1 MRNDVLRSDLRG
13 ASVVTTP
20 GRPGGER
27 AHVTSTMGQRRPGRG
42 QISRHS
48 EPLSYTTL
56 IDEWP
61 LWCDDP
67 QNRSKWE
74 HGNRISIYLF
84 LRTYSRV
91 TSNWV
96 WKGFIPVWQRQPFPF
111 IYAETDF
118 RQTGSAM
125 TSLCV
130 RDRPGQVWARFRSL
144 WMQICF
150 INISAIVSCLL
161 SLNWNWIP
169 TLRDS
174 WANLYL
180 QRFLLRFN
188 LVQLENA
195 KLL

>member
-91 TSNWV
+91 TSNWM
-96 WKGFIPVWQRQPFPF
+96 WKGFIPVWQRRYSRIKIPSQWVIIIQTLNSVREDLTFDSQQTVCTEVF
-111 IYAETDF
+111 ILSQCLIDLQVSTD
-118 RQTGSAM
+118 S
-125 TSLCV
+125 
-130 RDRPGQVWARFRSL
+130 
-144 WMQICF
+144 
-150 INISAIVSCLL
+150 
-161 SLNWNWIP
+161 
-169 TLRDS
+169 
-174 WANLYL
+174 
-180 QRFLLRFN
+180 
-188 LVQLENA
+188 
-195 KLL
+195 